1 VFGSVW
7 VLRYKLEER
16 LRAIQKDDLEIKK
29 EGIEELTD
37 AELAEACRARG
48 IFTGQHSNG
57 GEMRMSVIYC
67 LLRCVQFAQSEMSVS
82 CFRIFFFQAKTARTS
97 VASWRTGWS

>member
-48 IFTGQHSNG
+48 IFTG
-57 GEMRMSVIYC
+57 
-67 LLRCVQFAQSEMSVS
+67 
-82 CFRIFFFQAKTARTS
+82 
-97 VASWRTGWS
+97 